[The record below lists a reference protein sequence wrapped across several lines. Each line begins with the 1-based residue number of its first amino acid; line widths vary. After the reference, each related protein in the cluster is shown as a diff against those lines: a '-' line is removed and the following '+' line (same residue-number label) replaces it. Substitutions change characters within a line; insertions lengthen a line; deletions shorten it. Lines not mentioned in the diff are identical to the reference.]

1 MYQYKNTLPLWDIS
15 LRSMLRTEGGPE
27 RDPSGLMSKTVGADS
42 GLKPK
47 ERGGYLSESVS
58 SAPFPLA
65 APLDLPCR

>member
-1 MYQYKNTLPLWDIS
+1 
-15 LRSMLRTEGGPE
+15 MLRTEGGPE